1 MSDSEFKKSEVVM
14 KLEFEDEDE
23 KENWMT
29 KILAEINQLKSMALS
44 L

>member
-14 KLEFEDEDE
+14 KREFDVKDV
-23 KENWMT
+23 KDNWMT